1 MSRAIAVLGTGLAA
15 EIHSK
20 ALKAVRP
27 DVKRWY
33 ASRDSARAA
42 AAATRLGGAG
52 HFGSYQA
59 ALDSR
64 EIDAVFVG
72 LPPSFHLE
80 WTLRA
85 LASGKHVIVEKPPF
99 LRSVDFQAVE
109 AAARSANRQVMV
121 AENYFYKPLTNLL
134 RRVIEAGDLGRVLFV
149 QLNALKR
156 QKAADWRN
164 DAALAGGG
172 ALFEGGIHWICLLAS
187 IGLTPVRAAA
197 SFPGRADVGRVL
209 LDPADRHAG
218 PQRTR
223 PTSEKLL
230 RMERS
235 ALVTIDYAEG
245 GVATLAYSWDLPGL
259 VNGVRMSRI
268 YGTEGILRFETNGIF
283 GSLSGRKTRIL
294 FPGLRDLAGYRA
306 MTADF
311 IGAIEE
317 NRAPK
322 YDLSLARRDLQL
334 VEQAYGIRN

>member
-1 MSRAIAVLGTGLAA
+1 MSLAIALLGTGRAA

-33 ASRDSARAA
+33 ASRDGARAA

-64 EIDAVFVG
+64 EIDAVIVG

-80 WTLRA
+80 WALRA
-85 LASGKHVIVEKPPF
+85 LASGKHVVVEKPPF

-121 AENYFYKPLTNLL
+121 AENYFYKPLTSVL
-134 RRVIEAGDLGRVLFV
+134 RRLVEAGDLGRVLFV
-149 QLNALKR
+149 QLNALKH
-156 QKAADWRN
+156 QKTADWRN
-164 DAALAGGG
+164 DRTLAGGG

-187 IGLTPVRAAA
+187 IGLTPVRASA
-197 SFPGRADVGRVL
+197 SFPGR
-209 LDPADRHAG
+209 PA
-218 PQRTR
+218 
-223 PTSEKLL
+223 SEAAH

-259 VNGVRMSRI
+259 VNGVRMSRV

-283 GSLSGRKTRIL
+283 GSLSGRKNRIL

-317 NRAPK
+317 NRSPK

-334 VEQAYGIRN
+334 VEQAYASSFDTHRDHTAAHS

>member
-1 MSRAIAVLGTGLAA
+1 MSRLAIAVLGTGFAA

-33 ASRDSARAA
+33 ASRDGARAA
-42 AAATRLGGAG
+42 AAATRFGGAG

-64 EIDAVFVG
+64 DVDAVIVG
-72 LPPSFHLE
+72 LPPSLHLE

-85 LASGKHVIVEKPPF
+85 LTSGKHVIVEKPPF
-99 LRSVDFQAVE
+99 LRSVDVQAVE
-109 AAARSANRQVMV
+109 AAARSANRQVLV
-121 AENYFYKPLTNLL
+121 AENYFYKPLTGLL
-134 RRVIEAGDLGRVLFV
+134 RRLIEAGDLGRILFV

-156 QKAADWRN
+156 QKTADWRN
-164 DAALAGGG
+164 DGTLAGGG
-172 ALFEGGIHWICLLAS
+172 ALFEGGIHWISLLAS
-187 IGLTPVRAAA
+187 IGLTPVRASA
-197 SFPGRADVGRVL
+197 SFPGSPEAGRRPS
-209 LDPADRHAG
+209 DPRH
-218 PQRTR
+218 
-223 PTSEKLL
+223 

-259 VNGVRMSRI
+259 VNGVRMSRV
-268 YGTEGILRFETNGIF
+268 YGTEGIFRFETNGIF

-311 IGAIEE
+311 IAAIEE

-334 VEQAYGIRN
+334 IEQAYGIRN